1 MPTAGIAVP
10 SSWAHAARFPSRVTG
25 AGRLLRRA
33 ALGLLLAGMALPAW
47 SATYSYTSPLFST
60 IIDNTT
66 CAAGTC
72 ATYTTAMRVTG
83 SFTTPAPL
91 PPNLTSANITSAV
104 SSYSFDDGVNTI
116 GSSDPDAR
124 IAFFNVTTDGSGAI
138 TDALI
143 GVHQWTTGS
152 NPHGTADRLDEIFIG
167 PDSIGINNGIC
178 PVGGIVVSA
187 DVCGSPLIASDT
199 NTSLG
204 GTPDDGTWT
213 SPAPQPPATYLYS
226 GLLYVIFNTNSTC
239 TVGTCA
245 SYTTAMRVTGSFTT
259 AGPLAANLTLAN
271 IASLVTSYSFNDGV
285 NTIADGDPDA
295 RVVRF
300 RVSTNGSAGIT
311 AEDIQLQQ
319 WETGSS
325 PHAVGDRFDSIL
337 LAPAGDTAVN
347 NFSCDVVGTAPSS
360 GVADSCID
368 PSSDENTSTA
378 GALGAGTWTVLGGG
392 VPIAAVP
399 TLSTWAMGLLALLL
413 AGLAAAKVGRE

>member
-1 MPTAGIAVP
+1 MPTAVIVVP

-25 AGRLLRRA
+25 ARRLLRST

-47 SATYSYTSPLFST
+47 SATYSYTSPLFSDVS
-60 IIDNTT
+60 DNTT
-66 CAAGTC
+66 CAVGTC

-124 IAFFNVTTDGSGAI
+124 IRFFNVTTDGSGAI

-143 GVHQWTTGS
+143 VVHQWTTGS
-152 NPHGTADRLDEIFIG
+152 NPHGTADRLDQILIG
-167 PDSIGINNGIC
+167 PDSIGVNNGFC
-178 PVGGIVVSA
+178 PGGVSGVT
-187 DVCGSPLIASDT
+187 DVCGDPLAASDT

-213 SPAPQPPATYLYS
+213 SPAPQPPTTYLYS
-226 GLLYVIFNTNSTC
+226 SPFYTFVNTNSTC

-245 SYTTAMRVTGSFTT
+245 SYTTAMRITGSFTT
-259 AGPLAANLTLAN
+259 AGPLAANLGLAN
-271 IASLVTSYSFNDGV
+271 IAALLTSYSFNDGV
-285 NTIADGDPDA
+285 NTIANGDPDA
-295 RVVRF
+295 RIVTFQV
-300 RVSTNGSAGIT
+300 TTDGSAGIT
-311 AEDIQLQQ
+311 AEDIRLQQ

-325 PHAVGDRFDSIL
+325 PHAAGDRFDSIA
-337 LAPAGDTAVN
+337 LATTVAEGVN
-347 NFSCDVVGTAPSS
+347 NFSCVVVGTAPSS
-360 GVADSCID
+360 GVADICSS
-368 PSSDENTSTA
+368 PSSDTNTSA
-378 GALGAGTWTVLGGG
+378 GGILGAGTWTVLGGG
-392 VPIAAVP
+392 GPIAAVP

-413 AGLAAAKVGRE
+413 AGLAAAKVGRG